1 MPITVIDP
9 EVTMKDLDGRH
20 APYLLILVLLLFLGQ
35 LGCHSSAEVP
45 TETPAPPV
53 KKEDGLFPEA
63 VWSLYKGERSTLQ
76 FCVAGSSGI
85 IYDFPGMPGEREI
98 KGGLGLE
105 WTFGV
110 PRRR

>member
-1 MPITVIDP
+1 
-9 EVTMKDLDGRH
+9 MKGRGGQL
-20 APYLLILVLLLFLGQ
+20 APSLLILVLLVFLAQ
-35 LGCHSSAEVP
+35 QGCHSSAEVP

-53 KKEDGLFPEA
+53 KREDGLFPEA

-85 IYDFPGMPGEREI
+85 IYDFPGMPGEREF

>member
-1 MPITVIDP
+1 MPVSRRDP
-9 EVTMKDLDGRH
+9 GATLKGRKDRH
-20 APYLLILVLLLFLGQ
+20 VPYLLILVLLLFLGQ
-35 LGCHSSAEVP
+35 LGCHSSPEVP
-45 TETPAPPV
+45 SATSAPPL

-76 FCVAGSSGI
+76 FCVAGSDGI

-98 KGGLGLE
+98 KAGLGLE